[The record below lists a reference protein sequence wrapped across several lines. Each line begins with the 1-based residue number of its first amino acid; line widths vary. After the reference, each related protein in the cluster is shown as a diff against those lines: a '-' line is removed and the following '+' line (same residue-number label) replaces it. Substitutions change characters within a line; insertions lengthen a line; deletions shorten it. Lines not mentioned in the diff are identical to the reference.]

1 MQIAI
6 GRTGTLSHIRSL
18 RACTTCRPC
27 ARRVVRHLLRAEKLT
42 GGGTRFEEEMEF
54 MPFEDEEGTEL
65 EMLPANVG

>member
-1 MQIAI
+1 MPP
-6 GRTGTLSHIRSL
+6 LRSSS
-18 RACTTCRPC
+18 RPTFA
-27 ARRVVRHLLRAEKLT
+27 ARREAH